1 MIDLYKAIENSKFDS
16 RLVERNLNNGSISKA
31 EYEAYQKSL
40 KDLKDNTLQVSLE
53 SDDNLSE
60 EYN

>member
-1 MIDLYKAIENSKFDS
+1 MIDLYKAIENSKFDT

-60 EYN
+60 DYN

>member
-1 MIDLYKAIENSKFDS
+1 MVELYKAIENSKYDS
-16 RLVERNLNNGSISKA
+16 RLIERNLNNGTISQA
-31 EYEAYQKSL
+31 EYDAYQKSL

-60 EYN
+60 DYN

>member
-1 MIDLYKAIENSKFDS
+1 MELSKAIENSKFDA
-16 RLVERNLNNGSISKA
+16 RLIERNLRNGTISKS
-31 EYEAYQKSL
+31 EYDAYLKSL

-53 SDDNLSE
+53 SDDNLNE

>member
-1 MIDLYKAIENSKFDS
+1 VELYKAIENSKFDA
-16 RLVERNLNNGSISKA
+16 RLIERNLNNGTISKS
-31 EYEAYQKSL
+31 EYDSYLKSL

-53 SDDNLSE
+53 SDDNLNE

>member
-1 MIDLYKAIENSKFDS
+1 MDLSKALENSKFDT
-16 RLVERNLNNGSISKA
+16 RLVERNLNNGTITKA
-31 EYEAYQKSL
+31 EFESYQKSL

-60 EYN
+60 DYN

>member
-1 MIDLYKAIENSKFDS
+1 MTELYKAIENSKYDS
-16 RLVERNLNNGSISKA
+16 RLIERNVNNGSITKA
-31 EYEAYQKSL
+31 EFEAYQKNL

-60 EYN
+60 DYN

>member
-1 MIDLYKAIENSKFDS
+1 MELSKAIENSKFDA
-16 RLVERNLNNGSISKA
+16 RLIERNLHNGTISKS
-31 EYEAYQKSL
+31 EYDAYLKSL

-53 SDDNLSE
+53 SDDNLNE